1 MSKKGVLGKGLD
13 ALIVKDDKKKSE
25 SSDKNA
31 TKVSIHKIF
40 PNPTQPRKQF
50 TDKSIEE
57 LSASIAE
64 NGVIQPIIVRNTE
77 RGFEI
82 VAGERRWRAAQ
93 KAGVN
98 EVPVIV
104 KQVNDQQSLELA
116 LIENLQREDLN
127 PVEEARAYEMLISQ
141 YDLTHEQI
149 AKQIGKDRTT
159 ITNSLRLL
167 KLSQRALDALS
178 SGQISQGH
186 ARALVSLE
194 ESAKINQVLDKIIS
208 GGLSVRNTEALIKKL
223 LSTTSKEI
231 TAQPEPEDLNI
242 KFFTNQL
249 KTALST
255 NVRIVNKK
263 GKGKIEIDY
272 HSSDD
277 FDRIVKKLV
286 N

>member
-13 ALIVKDDKKKSE
+13 ALIVKDEKKNSE
-25 SSDKNA
+25 PSDKNA

-40 PNPTQPRKQF
+40 PNPDQPRKHF

-64 NGVIQPIIVRNTE
+64 NGVIQPIIVRNTD
-77 RGFEI
+77 RGLEI
-82 VAGERRWRAAQ
+82 IAGERRWRAAQ

-104 KQVNDQQSLELA
+104 RQVNDQQSLELA

-141 YDLTHEQI
+141 YDLTHEEI

-159 ITNSLRLL
+159 VTNSLRLL
-167 KLSQRALDALS
+167 KLSTRALDALS

-194 ESAKINQVLDKIIS
+194 DAAKINMVLEKIIS

-223 LSTTSKEI
+223 LSSTEKDTS
-231 TAQPEPEDLNI
+231 AQPAEEDLNI

-249 KTALST
+249 KSALST

-272 HSSDD
+272 NSSDD

-286 N
+286 K